1 MKRGRKPKE
10 KKGYFYE
17 NEEQAVTDYINSKSL
32 EEKNQIFVSTLYP
45 AYKNDRIKY

>member
-17 NEEQAVTDYINSKSL
+17 NEEQAVTDYINSKSP
-32 EEKNQIFVSTLYP
+32 EEKNKIFV
-45 AYKNDRIKY
+45 